1 MSKIL
6 AIDLGTGNSCM
17 AIMENGKATVI
28 ANAEGERTTPSVVAW
43 NKNGE
48 RIVGSPAKRQ
58 AVSNPKGTV
67 YEVKRMIGRKYD
79 EVRDE
84 IKNLP
89 YEVVRASNGDCRI
102 VVNGKEY
109 SPEEIS
115 SFVLAKLRADA
126 EAYAGESITQA
137 IITCPAYFNDSQRAA
152 TKAAGEIAGLTVLRV
167 INEPTAAALAYG
179 SGKDKNGV
187 IAVADSGSGTLDF
200 TILEISD
207 GVFEVL
213 STAGD
218 SQLGG
223 KDYDQAVMT
232 FLINDFK
239 AETGID
245 LSLDPMALQRVKDE
259 AEKAKI
265 ALSSATSYDIN
276 LPFITMDATGPKHL
290 MKNLTRA
297 KLEQLIEPLN
307 DRYDTPAKQCIKD
320 AGVVHIDEVILVGGT
335 TRIPSVQRKIADIF
349 GLEPSKGVNP
359 DEAVATGAAVQ
370 SGVMQ
375 GDVTGILLL
384 DVTPLTLSI
393 ETMGEIATP
402 MIDRNT
408 TIPVKKSQVFSTA
421 SDNQSAVTIRV
432 AQGERKMF
440 ADNKILGSFNL
451 EGIDPAPRGVPQ
463 IEVTFDID
471 ANGILKVSAKDK
483 NTGKEQTITIT
494 NSSGLSKEEI
504 ARAKKEAEEHAE
516 EDKKRQEKAE
526 VRNRAETLVHNIE
539 KMLSEQ
545 GDKVPTDVKDA
556 LNADITAIREAMV
569 GDDVERTKNLCAEL
583 EQKLAKAAEM
593 AQQANAEFTKPE
605 AEEAPKPAED
615 SDDVIDV

>member
-17 AIMENGKATVI
+17 AIMENGKASVI
-28 ANAEGERTTPSVVAW
+28 TNAEGERTTPSVVAW
-43 NKNGE
+43 KNGE
-48 RIVGSPAKRQ
+48 RIVGSSAKRQ
-58 AVSNPKGTV
+58 AVSNPKDTV
-67 YEVKRMIGRKYD
+67 YEVKRFIGRKFS
-79 EVRDE
+79 EVQND
-84 IKNLP
+84 IKMVS
-89 YEVVRASNGDCRI
+89 YEVVSAPNGDCRI
-102 VVNGKEY
+102 KANGKEY

-115 SFVLAKLRADA
+115 SFVLAKLKADA
-126 EAYAGESITQA
+126 EAYVGESINQA

-152 TKAAGEIAGLTVLRV
+152 TKAAGEIAGLNVLRV

-179 SGKDKNGV
+179 SDKEKNGV

-223 KDYDQAVMT
+223 KDYDQAIMKY
-232 FLINDFK
+232 LIDDFK
-239 AETGID
+239 GETGID

-290 MKNLTRA
+290 MKNLTRS
-297 KLEQLIEPLN
+297 KLEQLIEHLN
-307 DRYDTPAKQCIKD
+307 DRYEAPARQCIKD
-320 AGVVHIDEVILVGGT
+320 SGKNKIDEVILVGGT

-349 GLEPSKGVNP
+349 GIEPSKGVNP

-370 SGVMQ
+370 SGVMT
-375 GDVTGILLL
+375 GDVTGVLLL

-393 ETMGEIATP
+393 ETMGEIATT
-402 MIDRNT
+402 MIERNT

-421 SDNQSAVTIRV
+421 VDNQSAVTIRV

-440 ADNKILGSFNL
+440 NDNKILGSFNL

-483 NTGKEQTITIT
+483 NNGKEQTITIT

-504 ARAKKEAEEHAE
+504 ERAKRDAEEHAE

-526 VRNRAETLVHNIE
+526 VNNRADTLVHNVE
-539 KMLSEQ
+539 KMLADV
-545 GDKVPTDVKDA
+545 GDKAPDDVKESI
-556 LNADITAIREAMV
+556 NKDIESIKNSMAA
-569 GDDVERTKNLCAEL
+569 GDVELTKALCEEL
-583 EQKLAKAAEM
+583 EKKMAKAAEM
-593 AQQANAEFTKPE
+593 AQQANQEFTKTDESASPSG
-605 AEEAPKPAED
+605 ATN
-615 SDDVIDV
+615 DDVIDV